1 MKQIPFT
8 KMTML
13 GNNFVIVNEL
23 SQCILTESEKSD
35 FAFLATNPYYG
46 IGADNFLVVQPCLPN
61 VLADIQQAR
70 HYWEEIP
77 DFHQADYIFRMFEPT
92 GEEAFSCGNGLL
104 CIAQHL
110 YQTAGRESVRIITEI
125 PTKTPKVVHIGTNSS
140 PSAISWTSL
149 GEPTRL
155 TSKSGMLGSSIEIVS
170 TRDFDLL
177 NNITIDLS
185 AHPPS
190 PLHNSRRLS
199 LSGHLVFTGE
209 PHFVIFPDLEFSQQ
223 EISTKLFFDA
233 VFPPPSLNYSHC
245 ETVPGSWLVH
255 YIGTYINRHYAE
267 MFPVGLNV
275 DFVRIVESTGTLEY
289 RCFERGIYRETLS
302 CGTGSVAVAF
312 VASRLNLCS
321 PSEVIVWPYRSRLY
335 DPTSEVF
342 VKEIGKD
349 WVLSGRPLTL
359 YEGVFKWDAEK

>member
-13 GNNFVIVNEL
+13 GNNFVIVNEICQ
-23 SQCILTESEKSD
+23 SILTESEKSE
-35 FAFLATNPYYG
+35 FAFFATNPYYG
-46 IGADNFLVVQPCLPN
+46 IGADNFLVVQPCHPN
-61 VLADIQQAR
+61 VLKDIQQAR

-77 DFHQADYIFRMFEPT
+77 DFHQSDYIFRMFEPT

-104 CIAQHL
+104 CIAQYL
-110 YQTAGRESVRIITEI
+110 YQTYGNESVRIMTEI
-125 PTKTPKVVHIGTNSS
+125 PTKTPKIIHIGTNSS
-140 PSAISWTSL
+140 PAAISWTSL
-149 GEPTRL
+149 GQPTRL
-155 TSKSGMLGSSIEIVS
+155 TSRLGMLGSSIDIVS
-170 TRDFDLL
+170 TRDFDIL

-185 AHPPS
+185 S
-190 PLHNSRRLS
+190 QYLSSLHNNRTLS

-209 PHFVIFPDLEFSQQ
+209 PHFVIFPDLGFSRQ
-223 EISTKLFFDA
+223 EMSAKLFLDSVAPASF
-233 VFPPPSLNYSHC
+233 LNHGHC
-245 ETVPGSWLVH
+245 ETEPGSWLVH

-275 DFVRIVESTGTLEY
+275 DFVRVVESTGTLEY
-289 RCFERGIYRETLS
+289 RCFERGIYRETLA

-321 PSEVIVWPYRSRLY
+321 PTEVTLWPYRGRLH
-335 DPTSEVF
+335 DPTAEVT
-342 VKEIGKD
+342 VKEIGTD

-359 YEGVFKWDAEK
+359 YDGVFRWDAEK